1 MKFLNMSEG
10 GGLGILIAMII
21 GMLIIGGAL
30 VSLVITV
37 IIKLIYESKDNRKF
51 TKKQFW
57 QTSLIVFLVC
67 GLISGMMCG
76 GMFVLN

>member
-10 GGLGILIAMII
+10 GGLGILVAMII

-37 IIKLIYESKDNRKF
+37 IVKLIYESKDNRKF

>member
-1 MKFLNMSEG
+1 MSEG

>member
-1 MKFLNMSEG
+1 MSEG

-21 GMLIIGGAL
+21 GMLVIGGAL